1 MSGSTE
7 WNAHL
12 NGKTEQYNFSYRPAM
27 TTPND
32 VNTPPQMQQSTNK
45 LVLPASNN
53 KAMSANKAVT
63 TVNKT
68 VSAARANQN
77 GSKKN
82 QLPPPPS
89 AMIVRGGKRKSKR
102 KGRTHKKKRQY

>member
-1 MSGSTE
+1 MTSGSNE

-12 NGKTEQYNFSYRPAM
+12 NGKTNQYNFSYRPAM
-27 TTPND
+27 TTPAT

-45 LVLPASNN
+45 LVLPAST
-53 KAMSANKAVT
+53 NKAVAT
-63 TVNKT
+63 ANKT
-68 VSAARANQN
+68 VSTARTNRTDNQN